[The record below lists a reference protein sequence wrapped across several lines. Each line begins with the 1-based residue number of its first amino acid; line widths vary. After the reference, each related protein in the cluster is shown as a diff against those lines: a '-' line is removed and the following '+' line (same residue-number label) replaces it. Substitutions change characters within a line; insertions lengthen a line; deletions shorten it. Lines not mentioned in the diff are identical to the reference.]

1 MGTEMAPLQ
10 GAAAAAAILAAAA
23 AVHVG
28 LRRLRCRLPLV
39 LTRRRLGHLATHPDP
54 ALDRLIGVAVLPLMA
69 GVWLGAIWLATD
81 TSTALRAARAAGL
94 GAGHMAITTPLF
106 AIDDRPYALL
116 DVLALPVAL
125 GVAWVVVGALTRLV
139 QSRVL
144 AAAGVARGA
153 QETVGTLLRLVGG
166 LLAGIVV
173 LQAWGL
179 DVRSLALVASVL
191 GVGIGFGLQHLAN
204 NLVSGLVIGLERP
217 VKPGDF
223 VSVGDLQGTVER
235 IGARS
240 VEIVTRDRV
249 SILVPNS
256 HFLEQQVIN
265 WSHRDPTCR
274 LHVPVGVAYG
284 SDLRAVRAALFEAA
298 SRHPDVLADPPAAV
312 ALRSFADSALLFD
325 LEVWT
330 RKPQSQRR
338 LVSDLNY
345 RILAAFRRHGIE
357 MPFSQHD
364 VPLCSPDL
372 SAIALAFARRHLG
385 DEALAAARAALAPD
399 APPDDTGDL
408 TTEVEPRTWND
419 DDLAAVVARLR
430 GPSGLDIEDR
440 RHLLSVYR
448 RCFVGREAVDWL
460 THHEGLT
467 RSDAVR
473 LGQAL
478 VDRGTIHHVLD
489 EHPFRDADLFY
500 RFRADEG
507 PAERGTSLTAG
518 AA

>member
-1 MGTEMAPLQ
+1 MGSEMSPLQ
-10 GAAAAAAILAAAA
+10 GAAAAAAILVAAAA
-23 AVHVG
+23 MHVG

-39 LTRRRLGHLATHPDP
+39 LTQRRLGHLPTHPDP
-54 ALDRLIGVAVLPLMA
+54 AFDRLIGVAVLAVTVSL
-69 GVWLGAIWLATD
+69 WLGAIWLATD
-81 TSTALRAARAAGL
+81 TSTALRAARESGL
-94 GAGHMAITTPLF
+94 GAVHMAFTMSLF
-106 AIDDRPYALL
+106 VIEDRPYALL

-144 AAAGVARGA
+144 AAAGVASGA

-166 LLAGIVV
+166 MIAGIVV

-204 NLVSGLVIGLERP
+204 NLVSGLVIGLKRP

-240 VEIVTRDRV
+240 VEIVTCDRL

-274 LHVPVGVAYG
+274 VHVPVGVVYG

-312 ALRSFADSALLFD
+312 ALRSFGDSALLFD
-325 LEVWT
+325 LQVWT
-330 RKPQSQRR
+330 RKPHHQRQ

-345 RILAAFRRHGIE
+345 RIEAAFRRYRVE
-357 MPFSQHD
+357 MPSPQHD
-364 VPLCSPDL
+364 LGLRSPEL
-372 SAIALAFARRHLG
+372 AAIALAFARRHLG
-385 DEALAAARAALAPD
+385 DDALAA
-399 APPDDTGDL
+399 
-408 TTEVEPRTWND
+408 
-419 DDLAAVVARLR
+419 
-430 GPSGLDIEDR
+430 
-440 RHLLSVYR
+440 
-448 RCFVGREAVDWL
+448 
-460 THHEGLT
+460 
-467 RSDAVR
+467 
-473 LGQAL
+473 
-478 VDRGTIHHVLD
+478 
-489 EHPFRDADLFY
+489 
-500 RFRADEG
+500 
-507 PAERGTSLTAG
+507 
-518 AA
+518 

>member
-1 MGTEMAPLQ
+1 MTPLHGAFMAVV
-10 GAAAAAAILAAAA
+10 ILAAATTL
-23 AVHVG
+23 HLG
-28 LRRLRCRLPLV
+28 LRRVRCRLPLL
-39 LTRRRLGHLATHPDP
+39 LTRRRLGHPAIHPDP
-54 ALDRLIGVAVLPLMA
+54 ALDRRVGLTLLPLTLA
-69 GVWLGAIWLATD
+69 VWLGAAWLATQV
-81 TSTALRAARAAGL
+81 STALRASRETAV
-94 GAGHMAITTPLF
+94 GAVHMALTMPLF
-106 AIDDRPYALL
+106 AIDDRSYALL
-116 DVLALPVAL
+116 DVLALPLAL
-125 GVAWVVVGALTRLV
+125 GVVWLLVGALTRLL

-144 AAAGVARGA
+144 AAAGVERGA

-166 LLAGIVV
+166 TLAGLVV
-173 LQAWGL
+173 LQAWGI

-235 IGARS
+235 IGGRS

-284 SDLRAVRAALFEAA
+284 SDLRVVRAALFEAA
-298 SRHPDVLADPPAAV
+298 SRHPDVLAEPPAAV
-312 ALRSFADSALLFD
+312 ALRSFGDSGLLLD

-330 RKPQSQRR
+330 RKPHRQRQP
-338 LVSDLNY
+338 VSDLNY
-345 RILAAFRRHGIE
+345 RIEASFRRHGVE
-357 MPFSQHD
+357 MPFPQHD
-364 VPLCSPDL
+364 ILRSPDI

-385 DEALAAARAALAPD
+385 EDALAAARAALAPD
-399 APPDDTGDL
+399 APSDDTGDL
-408 TTEVEPRTWND
+408 ATEAERRTWSEE
-419 DDLAAVVARLR
+419 DLAAVVARLR

-460 THHEGLT
+460 AHHEGLT
-467 RSDAVR
+467 RIDAVR

-478 VDRGTIHHVLD
+478 IERGTIHHVLD
-489 EHPFRDADLFY
+489 EHPFQDADLFY
-500 RFRADEG
+500 RFRTDER
-507 PAERGTSLTAG
+507 PAEDVPQQTAG